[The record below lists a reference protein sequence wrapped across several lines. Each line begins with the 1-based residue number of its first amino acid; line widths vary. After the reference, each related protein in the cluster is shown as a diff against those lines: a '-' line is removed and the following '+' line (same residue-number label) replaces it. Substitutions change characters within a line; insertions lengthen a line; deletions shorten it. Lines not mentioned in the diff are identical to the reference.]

1 MEHYPHKWT
10 VQDRYGNIVYMT
22 AERWRHALEKRL
34 WLADSAGLILLGL
47 DHQIQ
52 AERGIWQSPRSDF
65 RSTETIL
72 MDEQLSVHYEYD
84 KVGDVLD
91 IYFGEN
97 KRAWTI
103 ELTENIMI
111 SIDHQTGKVVS
122 LTLLDFTELVRPTPV
137 GPRSFPLTGLDTL
150 PADERDLV
158 IQVLTASPVSA
169 LLDVSLV
176 LSPPA
181 SPLPIIHLER
191 RPVEKF
197 DLVPVAVSYS

>member
-1 MEHYPHKWT
+1 
-10 VQDRYGNIVYMT
+10 
-22 AERWRHALEKRL
+22 
-34 WLADSAGLILLGL
+34 
-47 DHQIQ
+47 
-52 AERGIWQSPRSDF
+52 
-65 RSTETIL
+65 
-72 MDEQLSVHYEYD
+72 MDEQLSIHYEYD
-84 KVGDVLD
+84 EIGDVLD

-97 KRAWTI
+97 RRAWTI

-111 SIDHQTGKVVS
+111 SIDHQTGKVIS

-158 IQVLTASPVSA
+158 IKVLTTPPVSA

-181 SPLPIIHLER
+181 PPLPIMHLER
-191 RPVEKF
+191 RPIEE
-197 DLVPVAVSYS
+197 LGLASLAVSHS